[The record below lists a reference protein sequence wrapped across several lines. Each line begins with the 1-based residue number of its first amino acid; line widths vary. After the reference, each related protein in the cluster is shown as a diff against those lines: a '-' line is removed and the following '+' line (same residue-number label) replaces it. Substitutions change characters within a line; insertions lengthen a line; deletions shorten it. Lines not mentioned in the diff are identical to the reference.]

1 MTAPKW
7 TNSGAVL
14 RLKGK
19 GVQGKNGR
27 GDQYVTLTVRL
38 PDKPDPDLE
47 KFFAQKR
54 CEPPPQNPATRHDHA
69 DSDFFDHDPI
79 EAETI
84 AIWVEAGWLAPDR
97 NGDNGLSEIDI
108 ARARLIHDL
117 KNNIG
122 VNDEA
127 VPLILD
133 LIDQLHGLRRAMR
146 QLVRRR
152 GL

>member
-1 MTAPKW
+1 MQIW
-7 TNSGAVL
+7 
-14 RLKGK
+14 
-19 GVQGKNGR
+19 
-27 GDQYVTLTVRL
+27 
-38 PDKPDPDLE
+38 
-47 KFFAQKR
+47 
-54 CEPPPQNPATRHDHA
+54 
-69 DSDFFDHDPI
+69 DFFDQEPI

-84 AIWVEAGWLAPDR
+84 AIWIEAGWLAPDR
-97 NGDNGLSEIDI
+97 NGDHRLSEIDI

-146 QLVRRR
+146 NLVKRKD
-152 GL
+152 L

>member
-1 MTAPKW
+1 MTMQI
-7 TNSGAVL
+7 
-14 RLKGK
+14 R
-19 GVQGKNGR
+19 
-27 GDQYVTLTVRL
+27 
-38 PDKPDPDLE
+38 
-47 KFFAQKR
+47 
-54 CEPPPQNPATRHDHA
+54 
-69 DSDFFDHDPI
+69 DFFDNDDI

-84 AIWVEAGWLAPDR
+84 AIWIEAGWLAPDR
-97 NGDNGLSEIDI
+97 EGDNGLSEIDI

-146 QLVRRR
+146 HLVRRKD
-152 GL
+152 L